1 MEREV
6 RILLEEPQFGGNF
19 NEIMK
24 VPEEAFCLEDLLI
37 EYCNIV
43 HDKLER
49 YRALSLPYAIAY
61 DETINDFVFLL
72 SDAFITHTG
81 IPGDYDD
88 SPEVWE
94 EIVSGRISQFMHN
107 NEVYFKQLADNVVE
121 SILALEQFAKS
132 MDTKLIMVTFFKEFY
147 KHKTIAVGGYFDRIG
162 L

>member
-6 RILLEEPQFGGNF
+6 RILLEEPQFGGDF

-24 VPEEAFCLEDLLI
+24 VSEEAFCLEDLLT

-43 HDKLER
+43 HDRIER
-49 YRALSLPYAIAY
+49 CRELNLPYVIAH
-61 DETINDFVFLL
+61 DESISDFVFLL

-81 IPGDYDD
+81 IPADYDD

-132 MDTKLIMVTFFKEFY
+132 MNTKLTMITFFKEPY
-147 KHKTIAVGGYFDRIG
+147 KHKTIVVGGYFDRIG